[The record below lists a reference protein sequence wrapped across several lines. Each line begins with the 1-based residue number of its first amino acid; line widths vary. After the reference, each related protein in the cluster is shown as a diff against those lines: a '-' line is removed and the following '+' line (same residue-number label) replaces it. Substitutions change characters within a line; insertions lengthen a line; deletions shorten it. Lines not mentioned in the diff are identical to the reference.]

1 MPLGSPACGN
11 CKNVDCTSAPK
22 CFDYNGYDF
31 GNCTYKNDIPK
42 AIEMGL
48 TSVSCTI
55 VAANLGLGFPKIP
68 ANISCGQEEVVD
80 KTVRRVLWNIFKG
93 GVYDKVGDDM
103 AWAELADG
111 AKIGSQEHDEMN
123 YEMALQVIR
132 DFVASGSRRP
142 ALSLSLLASGLL

>member
-1 MPLGSPACGN
+1 M
-11 CKNVDCTSAPK
+11 
-22 CFDYNGYDF
+22 
-31 GNCTYKNDIPK
+31 
-42 AIEMGL
+42 
-48 TSVSCTI
+48 
-55 VAANLGLGFPKIP
+55 
-68 ANISCGQEEVVD
+68 VD

-111 AKIGSQEHDEMN
+111 AKIGSQEHNEMN

-142 ALSLSLLASGLL
+142 ALSLSFLASGLL